1 MKDKD
6 LLILGVVA
14 VGGYLVYKKISA
26 TAADIGGAIG
36 APGQFVKDVEKWF
49 TNETKYIDVNKGIME
64 TTAGAVGTAYS
75 VVGGVQPLGQQGLSQ
90 NQGLSNAF
98 NTYVTGGVM
107 TTAATP
113 TAIVLNP
120 SMTVTQRQAVQ
131 SSLTT
136 ASINAG
142 MGVASKVNW
151 GQTQTI
157 GGSTFPVAGG
167 VITNYAGLSPTA
179 PTANLASLFATGRI
193 G

>member
-6 LLILGVVA
+6 MLILGMLA
-14 VGGYLVYKKISA
+14 VGGYLLYKKVSG
-26 TAADIGGAIG
+26 TAADIGGALG

-49 TNETKYIDVNKGIME
+49 STETKYIDVGKGMME

-75 VVGGVQPLGQQGLSQ
+75 VVGGIQPLGQQGLSQ

-98 NTYVTGGVM
+98 NTIVTGGVM

-120 SMTVTQRQAVQ
+120 NMNTSQRQAVQ
-131 SSLTT
+131 SSLTA
-136 ASINAG
+136 ASIASG
-142 MGVASKVNW
+142 MGIASKIDW
-151 GQTQTI
+151 
-157 GGSTFPVAGG
+157 STGAKTPQAGG

-179 PTANLASLFATGRI
+179 PTVNLASLFATGRI